1 MSKADV
7 FISYKREDE
16 AVVAKLVSSLEAAG
30 LVVWWDRD
38 IEGASGWRDA
48 IHERLTTAPCVIVVW
63 SKASVS
69 AAGEFVQD
77 EAAVAKS
84 RGTFLPVRV
93 DKVEPPLGF
102 GQQQALDLI
111 GWRGNRRDPR
121 YGDVLAAVKALV
133 TGGPMPRPQAPR
145 VRARRRLLGGGGVV
159 LIAALLGFV
168 FNLFG
173 AQNAVCHG
181 PIRDICA
188 IVSIGGVPS
197 AEDEAAF
204 EVAKAEGCE
213 GLRAF
218 IEAGRGGV
226 LQFEAD
232 RLLSA
237 RRTETVSRW
246 VAEERRLP
254 LFEPTSAN
262 AQASETA
269 ARETVAAQARQRA
282 QGLCSGLTQSAMFRE
297 IATSVAVETT
307 NCREGAD
314 GWRCSLEGAAVCAL
328 ESRETREAEVCNG
341 IAGDPWVAPPAVP

>member
-1 MSKADV
+1 VTTADV

-16 AVVAKLVSSLEAAG
+16 ATVAKLVSGLEAAG

-48 IHERLTTAPCVIVVW
+48 IHERLTTAACVIVVW
-63 SKASVS
+63 SKTSVS
-69 AAGEFVQD
+69 GAGEFVQD

-93 DKVEPPLGF
+93 DRVEPPLGF

-121 YGDVLAAVKALV
+121 FRDVLAAANALV
-133 TGGPMPRPQAPR
+133 TGGPIPQPQAPR
-145 VRARRRLLGGGGVV
+145 VRARRRMLGGGGVV
-159 LIAALLGFV
+159 VIAALFGFV

-181 PIRDICA
+181 PVRDICA

-197 AEDEAAF
+197 SEDEAAF
-204 EVAKAEGCE
+204 EAAKAEGCE

-218 IEAGRGGV
+218 IEEGRGGV

-246 VAEERRLP
+246 VGTERRLP

-262 AQASETA
+262 GQASETA

-282 QGLCSGLTQSAMFRE
+282 RQLCSGLHQSAMFRE
-297 IATSVAVETT
+297 VATSLAIEAA
-307 NCREGAD
+307 NCRNGAD
-314 GWRCSLEGAAVCAL
+314 GWRCSIEGTAICAL
-328 ESRETREAEVCNG
+328 ESRETREVEVCSG
-341 IAGDPWVAPPAVP
+341 IAGSQ